1 MDNNHGGKRV
11 LILAEDDNNEI
22 SGDTFHKYAHGAKEM
37 QLELSRKLFYCDD
50 VKGFF
55 EKYRNIGDGICGIK
69 MLKQKMK
76 EINWKYQQKF
86 REDEQKPLKTLW
98 INSSCEAKEK
108 ITVRK
113 TN

>member
-1 MDNNHGGKRV
+1 
-11 LILAEDDNNEI
+11 
-22 SGDTFHKYAHGAKEM
+22 M
-37 QLELSRKLFYCDD
+37 QLELLWQMFYCDD

-55 EKYRNIGDGICGIK
+55 DKYRNIGDGICGIK
-69 MLKQKMK
+69 MLKKNMK
-76 EINWKYQQKF
+76 GRTWKDQQKP
-86 REDEQKPLKTLW
+86 REDDQKPLKKLG